1 MSTDS
6 SAAFTEDYGLA
17 ACPVSITTNP
27 AGPAQGWG
35 TPAELPQ
42 PLRGALLGH
51 TPKGHIPEWMVTP
64 ADDSRQFPLKYG
76 TAGSWD

>member
-51 TPKGHIPEWMVTP
+51 TPKGHI
-64 ADDSRQFPLKYG
+64 LK
-76 TAGSWD
+76 